1 MRKLLTVIFFISVI
15 IEAISQSW
23 GDTVYIGLRG
33 GLNLLEEPFEN
44 SYIIDSLHFNDK
56 VVIRD
61 QAQLDTIN
69 LRVANWINVVTLNN
83 KSVWVFGGYVN
94 HEVLPTKEYSSLRA
108 IANDLL
114 SGQPNFLFKDTV
126 ASSEE
131 QNIKTIYGEGNEF
144 YFLIIESVWENG
156 ISELNLYEWN
166 LNEIINLIALSS
178 WNGKN
183 VEFDLLKESVN
194 PSNLYRFEWLN
205 GFDDPEQKMVLEKR
219 YPRGVR
225 FIMDGLY

>member
-1 MRKLLTVIFFISVI
+1 MGK
-15 IEAISQSW
+15 W
-23 GDTVYIGLRG
+23 
-33 GLNLLEEPFEN
+33 
-44 SYIIDSLHFNDK
+44 
-56 VVIRD
+56 
-61 QAQLDTIN
+61 
-69 LRVANWINVVTLNN
+69 
-83 KSVWVFGGYVN
+83 
-94 HEVLPTKEYSSLRA
+94 
-108 IANDLL
+108 
-114 SGQPNFLFKDTV
+114 
-126 ASSEE
+126 
-131 QNIKTIYGEGNEF
+131 
-144 YFLIIESVWENG
+144 
-156 ISELNLYEWN
+156 SELNLYEWN

>member
-83 KSVWVFGGYVN
+83 KSGWVFGGYVN

-183 VEFDLLKESVN
+183 VEFDLLKESVH